1 MVTFPVLASIVICT
15 VNTNDNALMEQVS
28 AGKIGQL
35 AILFERHH
43 RSLFR
48 YFVSMQRDRQMAED
62 LVQEVFFRILRYR
75 GTYNA
80 SQSFTGW
87 MYQIARNAGV
97 DQSRKRRDV
106 VDIDE
111 FADRRAEFASKQPGP
126 EEAVVR
132 KQDLGLLRLALEKLS
147 PDKREVLVLSRFQ
160 GLRHDEIAAV
170 LGCEVG
176 TVKVRVYR
184 AMRALEQLYL
194 SLEKEK
200 VS

>member
-1 MVTFPVLASIVICT
+1 MVTFPSFASIVICT
-15 VNTNDNALMEQVS
+15 VNTNDNSLMEQVS
-28 AGKIGQL
+28 AGKTGQL
-35 AILFERHH
+35 AVLFERHH
-43 RSLFR
+43 RALFR
-48 YFVSMQRDRQMAED
+48 YFVCMQRDRQMAED

-75 GTYNA
+75 ASYNA

-97 DQSRKRRDV
+97 DQTRKRREV

-111 FADRRAEFASKQPGP
+111 FADRRPEFASKQPGP

-132 KQDLGLLRLALEKLS
+132 QQDLGLLRRAMDKL
-147 PDKREVLVLSRFQ
+147 PPEKREILVLSRFQ
-160 GLRHDEIAAV
+160 GMRHDEIAAV

-184 AMRALEQLYL
+184 ALRALEQLYVG
-194 SLEKEK
+194 LEREK